1 MTPAEEA
8 VLAAARAYRDARDA
22 WVQSYTENHDDPDRN
37 HLRGSVSVALGGLQ
51 QAAIDLVDAP
61 PVEAP
66 TVAAVRPWPDPEA
79 YKALAR
85 EVYGQSDLTAGAR
98 DVPAAVAAWKALQD
112 GQRVMCARGYQWA
125 AWRYAGRL
133 RFTMAKQD
141 GRPGKTLEQPWYPCI
156 VGKLPVWPIVIEAAE
171 PVTC

>member
-8 VLAAARAYRDARDA
+8 VLAAARAYRDAHARCLAVGLDPPDGIDMDA
-22 WVQSYTENHDDPDRN
+22 AGD
-37 HLRGSVSVALGGLQ
+37 ALLT
-51 QAAIDLVDAP
+51 AATFLVDAP

-112 GQRVMCARGYQWA
+112 GQRVMCARGYQWTA
-125 AWRYAGRL
+125 DRTGGRL

-141 GRPGKTLEQPWYPCI
+141 GRPSKTLEQPWYPLI
-156 VGKLPVWPIVIEAAE
+156 VGKLPVWPIVIEAAGD
-171 PVTC
+171 

>member
-8 VLAAARAYRDARDA
+8 VLAAARAFRDAMADLG
-22 WVQSYTENHDDPDRN
+22 YTDKTI
-37 HLRGSVSVALGGLQ
+37 GLGNAVLLAA
-51 QAAIDLVDAP
+51 QALVDAP

-79 YKALAR
+79 YRALAC
-85 EVYGQSDLTAGAR
+85 EVFGAADLPR
-98 DVPAAVAAWKALQD
+98 DVPSAVAAWKALQD
-112 GQRVMCARGYQWA
+112 GQRVMCARGYQWTA
-125 AWRYAGRL
+125 HRSGGRL
-133 RFTMAKQD
+133 RFTMAKAD

>member
-8 VLAAARAYRDARDA
+8 VLAAARAYRDVHARCLAVGLDPPDCIDMDA
-22 WVQSYTENHDDPDRN
+22 AGD
-37 HLRGSVSVALGGLQ
+37 ALLT
-51 QAAIDLVDAP
+51 AATFLVDAP
-61 PVEAP
+61 PAKAP
-66 TVAAVRPWPDPEA
+66 TVATVRPWPDPEA
-79 YKALAR
+79 YKALAC

-98 DVPAAVAAWKALQD
+98 DVPSAVAAWKALTD
-112 GQRVMCARGYQWA
+112 GQRVMCARGYQWTA
-125 AWRYAGRL
+125 DRTGGRL

-141 GRPGKTLEQPWYPCI
+141 GRPGKTIEQPWYPCI